1 MTSTLNGE
9 YLLNKTWHRQSDN
22 GTGKHEWSPTLSKK
36 FHELWSTNGLKWD
49 RLFTHLDY
57 FVPSQSIRH
66 PLIGINVAPHSDSIT
81 KTALDLS
88 AGQIQSPTR
97 C

>member
-36 FHELWSTNGLKWD
+36 FHELWSTNGL
-49 RLFTHLDY
+49 
-57 FVPSQSIRH
+57 
-66 PLIGINVAPHSDSIT
+66 
-81 KTALDLS
+81 
-88 AGQIQSPTR
+88 
-97 C
+97 